1 MYLEDVKRVL
11 EGWNGTNMDDA
22 QDIIKGYATGT
33 EFTEEFVEHYLGK
46 ELYERLE
53 TMTIFFKK
61 FEALKRDLH

>member
-1 MYLEDVKRVL
+1 MNIEDVKRVL
-11 EGWNGTNMDDA
+11 EGWDGTNMSDA
-22 QDIIKGYATGT
+22 QEIIEGYASGT

-61 FEALKRDLH
+61 FESLKRDLH